1 MSGVIWS
8 GLNTVA
14 SVLLPLAIFVFFAH
28 AVSPALI
35 GVVALGVACAEIL
48 KTVGMQGL
56 YEALLQQ
63 HEDLQRCH
71 ETACAVLLA
80 CGTALLVVHVAAIHV
95 LGMFM
100 PDVAANEFAV
110 DLVGLRIFLDLAALQ
125 PQAALAQRLSYR
137 RLGIRALVG
146 NSTAGVI
153 GIGVSLSVHPLFGLV
168 TYQVGQ
174 SAMMFVTTAF
184 GTDSMARPRFH
195 RDCFR
200 RMRREA
206 TLSTG
211 VRIVASSISNLDQ
224 VIIAPLVGSLQLA
237 YYNLG
242 KRMESTFI
250 TASSSFGAILF
261 QPLFAHRIDGQQQ
274 HILRR
279 GIAVLTIVCGLPAAV
294 FIANA
299 HEALTLVFGQQW
311 GPATLVAVILT
322 LSGMTRA
329 ISAVPGAL
337 LSVSGRNHDLLVLAT
352 GSAVA
357 GILAVAGLAQFG
369 IIACA
374 AALAIKNFLAVGWA
388 AYITRRQAPDPV
400 RTYSIASILPFVLML
415 AGGMAGHWAAV
426 QLVPGTGTV
435 QRLLFLVVAGIPAGV
450 VCAAYYGVFF
460 QENLR
465 TYVAPLRA
473 RLSRQAAS

>member
-1 MSGVIWS
+1 
-8 GLNTVA
+8 
-14 SVLLPLAIFVFFAH
+14 
-28 AVSPALI
+28 
-35 GVVALGVACAEIL
+35 
-48 KTVGMQGL
+48 
-56 YEALLQQ
+56 
-63 HEDLQRCH
+63 
-71 ETACAVLLA
+71 
-80 CGTALLVVHVAAIHV
+80 
-95 LGMFM
+95 
-100 PDVAANEFAV
+100 
-110 DLVGLRIFLDLAALQ
+110 
-125 PQAALAQRLSYR
+125 
-137 RLGIRALVG
+137 
-146 NSTAGVI
+146 
-153 GIGVSLSVHPLFGLV
+153 
-168 TYQVGQ
+168 
-174 SAMMFVTTAF
+174 
-184 GTDSMARPRFH
+184 
-195 RDCFR
+195 
-200 RMRREA
+200 
-206 TLSTG
+206 
-211 VRIVASSISNLDQ
+211 
-224 VIIAPLVGSLQLA
+224 
-237 YYNLG
+237 
-242 KRMESTFI
+242 
-250 TASSSFGAILF
+250 
-261 QPLFAHRIDGQQQ
+261 
-274 HILRR
+274 
-279 GIAVLTIVCGLPAAV
+279 V